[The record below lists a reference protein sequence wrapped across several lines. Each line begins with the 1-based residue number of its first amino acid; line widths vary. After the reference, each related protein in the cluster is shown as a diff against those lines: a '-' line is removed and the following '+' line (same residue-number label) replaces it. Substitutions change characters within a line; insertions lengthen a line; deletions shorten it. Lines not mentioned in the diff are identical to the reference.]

1 MPIPSRRRTLV
12 AAGVGVLATGA
23 WLLLVGYQFVDAWFR
38 FSSSV
43 AQTGPG
49 PTCLCPLT
57 QVQLRLGPDPTTV
70 IASYAVAT
78 PFLLVAAW
86 WVLRTSRRTCR
97 TEREGRRLRVAGIL
111 LLGSLALVPAY
122 LAVGV
127 ALDALGLTAPPSL
140 RYPFLGL
147 LIVVPVILLV
157 AASLILTGGW
167 RRPLSGTSPTHPG

>member
-12 AAGVGVLATGA
+12 ATGVGVLATGA
-23 WLLLVGYQFVDAWFR
+23 WLLVVGYQFVDAWVR

-49 PTCLCPLT
+49 LPCLCPLT
-57 QVQLRLGPDPTTV
+57 QVQLRLGPDPTTL

-86 WVLRTSRRTCR
+86 WIRRTSRSTCQ
-97 TEREGRRLRVAGIL
+97 TERDGRGLRVAGLL
-111 LLGSLALVPAY
+111 LLGSMALVPAY

-157 AASLILTGGW
+157 AASIILAGGPW
-167 RRPLSGTSPTHPG
+167 RQLSGTSPTPPG